1 MSQSVFGSFKK
12 VVMGTLFALLV
23 GFLLIGLSMFGVT
36 DAFISQSKDAAAMV
50 GKEKVDLNVFDK
62 AFRSQLSDY
71 NKEAPE
77 RMTTKQAYASGLH
90 RQVADSL
97 ITETL
102 IQLDADALGLDVNG
116 RDALEFVENLEVFN
130 NEITGKFDKNKMRQQ
145 LYLIDRDMTPKQLEA
160 DIHKQIRRSQTISSL
175 VAGIVAPEIFAEQ
188 RYRFLTEQR
197 TVQLLRLDNNA
208 VPTPQDPGD
217 EDLKAFIEANK
228 ASYIAPQYRRFTL
241 LRMEPENV
249 LPDIE
254 VSEAEILSQYEYK
267 IEAGQLGSAEIRS
280 YQQLVAKDKD
290 QADQITAEINAG
302 KSIDEVVE
310 AFGLE
315 TPLVYENAPASASTD
330 PKTGETAYK
339 MTKVGAQTI
348 QGSFNSWY
356 SVVVTNIIPRR
367 VPDIEA
373 ERANLIEELKT
384 NKASQFLYDAT
395 STIQDGIDQG
405 MTLEEAGKAA
415 GVSVASYDFISRLG
429 QTTDGK
435 SLEGLPHA
443 KGVATDDKIL
453 KEIFL
458 ADLGYDNDVF
468 ETSNK
473 GIAAIRIDEIKES
486 AQRPFDE
493 VRDQA
498 LAAWQQ
504 EQTSQALAQLSNDLF
519 ARAQAGESLEALA
532 ADIGTGSKISEITMI
547 RAANTPGLGA
557 QLTLNLFD
565 AGVGEI
571 VRGTADNGLDRIIGQ
586 VLTIT
591 PNTEAIDDN
600 ITNTFREQAAQAL
613 NSDILDAYHRTL
625 LQENPTRILTENIE
639 RTLGLD
645 Q

>member
-1 MSQSVFGSFKK
+1 MSQSVFGSIKK
-12 VVMGTLFALLV
+12 VVMGTLFVILV

-36 DAFISQSKDAAAMV
+36 DAFISQSRDAAAVV
-50 GKEKVDLNVFDK
+50 GKEKVDLNAFDK

-145 LYLIDRDMTPKQLEA
+145 LYLIDRDMTPKQLEE
-160 DIHKQIRRSQTISSL
+160 DVHKQIRRGQTISGI
-175 VAGIVAPEIFAEQ
+175 VAGIVAPTIFAKQ
-188 RYRFLTEQR
+188 RFKFLTEQR
-197 TVQLLRLDNNA
+197 TAQLLHLNNDA
-208 VPTPQDPGD
+208 VPTPQDPSD
-217 EDLKAFIEANK
+217 EDLRAFIDTNK
-228 ASYIAPQYRRFTL
+228 AAYIAPQYRRFTL

-254 VSEAEILSQYEYK
+254 VSEEEIVAQYDYK
-267 IEAGQLGSAEIRS
+267 IETGQLGSAEIRS
-280 YQQLVAKDKD
+280 YQQLVANDKD

-310 AFGLE
+310 AFGLDA
-315 TPLVYENAPASASTD
+315 PLVYDNAAAGASSD
-330 PKTGETAYK
+330 PKTGETAYN
-339 MTKVGAQTI
+339 MTAVGAQTI
-348 QGSFNSWY
+348 QGSFSSWY
-356 SVVVTNIIPRR
+356 SVVVTNITPRI
-367 VPDIEA
+367 VPDIKT
-373 ERANLIEELKT
+373 ERANLIQELKT
-384 NKASQFLYDAT
+384 NKAGQFLYDAT

-415 GVSVASYDFISRLG
+415 GVSVASYGFTSRLG
-429 QTTDGK
+429 QTRDGK

-468 ETSNK
+468 ETSNN

-486 AQRPFDE
+486 TQRPFDE

-498 LAAWQQ
+498 LAAWHIKH
-504 EQTSQALAQLSNDLF
+504 TSEALAQLSNDLIVR
-519 ARAQAGESLEALA
+519 ARSGESLETLA
-532 ADIGTGSKISEITMI
+532 ADIGEGSEVSEITMI
-547 RAANTPGLGA
+547 RAVNTPGLGA
-557 QLTLNLFD
+557 QLTINLFG
-565 AGVGEI
+565 ASVGEI

-591 PNTEAIDDN
+591 PNTDAVERN
-600 ITNTFREQAAQAL
+600 ITDTLGVQAAQAL
-613 NSDILDAYHRTL
+613 NSDILDAYHRAL
-625 LQENPTRILTENIE
+625 LKENPARIMTENIE